1 MTGAN
6 TMMRLE
12 DLGTP
17 ADLREIA
24 DRFAGRIAAAD
35 LAGCG
40 PFLEWVEQI
49 LVDHPEKKA
58 LLLPPGALIEGDL
71 VLDGDAPPFDAGFG
85 CIVASDDLKV
95 TGRILNANGEEGPSL
110 LVGGSLEAG
119 ELIKA
124 ASGIVVIGSVV
135 VGGLIVCD
143 GDNGALLVGG
153 NLSARALIDCDHEI
167 LVAGEVNATV
177 ASDDLGNMRSLL
189 VAEVFEDP
197 DDATNEWPEGDLIR
211 DRLLAGLPVL
221 KPGV

>member
-1 MTGAN
+1 MT
-6 TMMRLE
+6 RLQ

-17 ADLREIA
+17 VDLREIA
-24 DRFAGRIAAAD
+24 DGFAGRIVATD

-40 PFLEWVEQI
+40 PFLDWIEQI

-58 LLLPPGALIEGDL
+58 LVLPPGVLIEGDL
-71 VLDGDAPPFDAGFG
+71 LLDTDVSPFDSGIS

-95 TGRILNANGEEGPSL
+95 TGRIINANEDEAPSL
-110 LVGGSLEAG
+110 LVGGSLQAG
-119 ELIKA
+119 DLIKA

-135 VGGLIVCD
+135 VSGLILCD

-167 LVAGEVNATV
+167 LVVGDVNAMV

-189 VAEVFEDP
+189 VPDVFEDP
-197 DDATNEWPEGDLIR
+197 DDCTNEWPEGDLIR
-211 DRLLAGLPVL
+211 DRLLAGQPVL
-221 KPGV
+221 KPGL